1 MSICYYKLLRTH
13 LYFEFK
19 IYLISNQKLM
29 KKSTANENRNE
40 KDIALQKEKEC
51 GMITLYARYCDK

>member
-1 MSICYYKLLRTH
+1 
-13 LYFEFK
+13 
-19 IYLISNQKLM
+19 M